1 MNYNSF
7 PIQKLPYNRKTK
19 TWREDCVKFIISCA
33 ESNTFSEN
41 RVSRQDMKA
50 YYDLYNSI
58 YDERRLKY
66 VTNPW
71 KQQDG
76 FPATAQNINII
87 KPQIDLLLGE
97 EVKRPFNFTVIRTSD
112 TVTTEVQDKMSEML
126 MDYMMSA
133 LYANMSEEEAMIHQE
148 KLQTGEIQL
157 PEEIAS
163 YYNKSYKDVAES
175 IAYKTLRYL
184 KQDLNIDNE
193 FHKGMKDAVISTE
206 EIYYVG
212 ANGNRPVFERVNPL
226 LFYYEYSPDLEFIH
240 EASWCARKMILS
252 NQEIYDMFYDKLSD
266 SDLNN
271 ILLKVQSGDINNKA
285 EHDARWNF
293 REIMNNT
300 FDATMNPGLLNV
312 WHACWQSYKKIGFV
326 TLVNEEGEME
336 EVQVDESYYE
346 TGEEI
351 SVEWEWAIETWEG
364 YYVDDELMFGIQPID
379 YQYIS
384 SSSFNSC
391 RLPYTGT
398 VYSNTNSTPK
408 SFVSF
413 LEPLQYTY
421 IMLWYRLELALARDK
436 GKVLTVDIT
445 QIPKSY
451 DIDVA
456 KWMHMLSALGVN
468 LINPYEEGWDVPG
481 RSGGRAAGFNQF
493 DSEDLSMSN
502 TIVQYIE
509 LLDKVE
515 QMAGSLTG
523 ITPQR
528 QGAISS
534 RELVG
539 NVERSIIQSSNITEH
554 LFWKHN
560 NVKREALNMLLNT
573 AKNIWSVNPPNSLH
587 YVLDDGERIFLNI
600 NDDFLYSDF
609 DIFVSDSSEE
619 MLKLQ
624 QLEGLYQ
631 PAMQNGA
638 TLSDIAEIMTLDNIT
653 KIKEKLTEVEQ
664 RRQELEDSRL
674 RQEQEAAMQLEEAR
688 RQTVELQI
696 QDKQADRDLKKYQID
711 MDNQTKIQIAQIGA
725 YRFQEDLDAD
735 GDGIPDPIQI
745 GELAIKQL
753 DADAKRKDLENSRS
767 IKKQEINSKEKIEKA
782 KADAAM
788 RLQKQ
793 KDDAAMARE
802 RVKAKTALRNKVSGE
817 K

>member
-7 PIQKLPYNRKTK
+7 PIQKLPYNKKTK
-19 TWREDCVKFIISCA
+19 NWREDCVKFIVQCSQ
-33 ESNTFSEN
+33 SNTFGDL
-41 RVSRQDMKA
+41 RVSRQDMKT

-87 KPQIDLLLGE
+87 KPQVDLLLGE
-97 EVKRPFNFTVIRTSD
+97 EIRRPFNMVVTRTSD
-112 TVTTEVQDKMSEML
+112 TVTTEIQDKMREML
-126 MDYMMSA
+126 TDYMISA
-133 LYANMSEEEAMIHQE
+133 MYANMSEEEAAIHQE

-157 PEEIAS
+157 PEDILN
-163 YYNKSYKDVAES
+163 YYNKSYKDVGES
-175 IAYKTLRYL
+175 VAYKTLKYL
-184 KQDLNIDNE
+184 RQDLNIDNE

-206 EIYYVG
+206 EIYYIG
-212 ANGNRPVFERVNPL
+212 AEGGKPTFERVNPL
-226 LFYYEYSPDLEFIH
+226 SFYYEISPDMSYIH
-240 EASWCARKMILS
+240 EASWCSRKMILS
-252 NQEIYDMFYDKLSD
+252 NQELYDRFYDKLSD
-266 SDLNN
+266 SDLNK
-271 ILLKVQSGDINNKA
+271 ILLKVQTGDISNKSG
-285 EHDARWNF
+285 EGSKFRF
-293 REIMNNT
+293 REMLNT
-300 FDATMNPGLLNV
+300 TNDSTMNPGLLNV

-326 TLVNEEGEME
+326 TLVNDEGEME
-336 EVQVDESYYE
+336 EHQVDESYQV

-351 SVEWEWAIETWEG
+351 NIDWEWATETWEG
-364 YYVDDELMFGIQPID
+364 YYVDDDLIFGVQPLD
-379 YQYIS
+379 YQYLS
-384 SSSFNSC
+384 SDSFNSS
-391 RLPYTGT
+391 RIPYTGT
-398 VYSNTNSTPK
+398 VYYNTNSIPK
-408 SFVSF
+408 SIVSY

-468 LINPYEEGWDVPG
+468 LINPYEEGWDVQG
-481 RSGGRAAGFNQF
+481 RSGGRAASFNQF

-502 TIVQYIE
+502 TIVQYVE

-528 QGAISS
+528 QGAITSK
-534 RELVG
+534 ELVG

-554 LFWKHN
+554 LFWKHD

-573 AKNIWSVNPPNSLH
+573 AKNIWATNPPESLH
-587 YVLDDGERIFLNI
+587 YVLEDGERIFLTI
-600 NDDFLYSDF
+600 NDDFIYSDF
-609 DIFVSDSSEE
+609 DIFVTNSSEE
-619 MLKLQ
+619 VLKIQ
-624 QLEGLYQ
+624 QLESLYQ

-638 TLSDIAEIMTLDNIT
+638 TLSDIAEIMTMDNIS
-653 KIKEKLTEVEQ
+653 KIKQRLAEIEQ
-664 RRQELEDSRL
+664 RRQEMEDYRIK
-674 RQEQEAAMQLEEAR
+674 QEQEAAMQLEESR
-688 RQTVELQI
+688 RQTIELQI
-696 QDKQADRDLKKYQID
+696 QDNQANRDLQKYKID
-711 MDNQTKIQIAQIGA
+711 MDNQTKIQVAQIGA
-725 YRFQEDLDAD
+725 YKYQEDLDAD

-745 GELAIKQL
+745 GELALKQQE
-753 DADAKRKDLENSRS
+753 ADAKRKDIEDTKAL
-767 IKKQEINSKEKIEKA
+767 KKQEINSKERIEKG
-782 KADAAM
+782 KAEAAM

-793 KDDAAMARE
+793 KDDAALKREQLKAR
-802 RVKAKTALRNKVSGE
+802 TALRNKVSGE

>member
-7 PIQKLPYNRKTK
+7 PIQKLPYKRKTK
-19 TWREDCVKFIISCA
+19 EWKEECVKFIISCA
-33 ESNTFSEN
+33 ESNTFGEL

-112 TVTTEVQDKMSEML
+112 TVTSEVQDRMRTML
-126 MDYMMSA
+126 TDYLMSA
-133 LYANMSEEEAMIHQE
+133 LYANMSEEEALIHQE
-148 KLQTGEIQL
+148 RLETGEIQL
-157 PEEIAS
+157 PEQIAD
-163 YYNKSYKDVAES
+163 YYTKSYKDVAES
-175 IAYKTLRYL
+175 VAYKTLQYL
-184 KQDLNIDNE
+184 KQKLNIANE
-193 FHKGMKDAVISTE
+193 FHKGMKDLCISTE

-212 ANGNRPVFERVNPL
+212 GDANGPVFESVNPL

-252 NQEIYDMFYDKLSD
+252 NQEIYDRFYDKLSD
-266 SDLNN
+266 SDLDK
-271 ILLKVQSGDINNKA
+271 ILLKVQTGDVNSKSST
-285 EHDARWNF
+285 DVKWRF
-293 REIMNNT
+293 REMMNET

-326 TLVNEEGEME
+326 TIVNDNGEME
-336 EVQVDESYYE
+336 EFQVDESYYE

-351 SVEWEWAIETWEG
+351 SVDWEWAIETWEG
-364 YYVDDELMFGIQPID
+364 YYVDDDLIFGVQPID
-379 YQYIS
+379 YQYINS
-384 SSSFNSC
+384 SNLNAS

-398 VYSNTNSTPK
+398 IYSNTNSAPK

-481 RSGGRAAGFNQF
+481 RTGGRAAGFNQF

-502 TIVQYIE
+502 TIGQYVE

-534 RELVG
+534 NELVG

-560 NVKREALNMLLNT
+560 NVKREALNMLLNVT
-573 AKNIWSVNPPNSLH
+573 KTIWATNPPDSLH
-587 YVLDDGERIFLNI
+587 YVLDDGERIFLNL

-619 MLKLQ
+619 LRNIQ
-624 QLEGLYQ
+624 QLEALYQ

-638 TLSDIAEIMTLDNIT
+638 TLADIAEIMTINNVT
-653 KIKEKLTEVEQ
+653 KIKEKLNKIEQ
-664 RRQELEDSRL
+664 DRIEREQ
-674 RQEQEAAMQLEEAR
+674 QMVQQQQEAELQLEEMR
-688 RQTVELQI
+688 QQTVDMQM
-696 QDKQADRDLKKYQID
+696 QDNQADRDLKKYQID
-711 MDNQTKIQIAQIGA
+711 MDNQTKIQVAQISA
-725 YRFQEDLDAD
+725 YRFQEDLDAN

-745 GELAIKQL
+745 GELALKQQE
-753 DADAKRKDLENSRS
+753 ADAKRKDIEDAKTL
-767 IKKQEINSKEKIEKA
+767 KTKEIQSKERIEKA
-782 KADAAM
+782 KADASM

-802 RVKAKTALRNKVSGE
+802 KLKSTTALKNKVAGE